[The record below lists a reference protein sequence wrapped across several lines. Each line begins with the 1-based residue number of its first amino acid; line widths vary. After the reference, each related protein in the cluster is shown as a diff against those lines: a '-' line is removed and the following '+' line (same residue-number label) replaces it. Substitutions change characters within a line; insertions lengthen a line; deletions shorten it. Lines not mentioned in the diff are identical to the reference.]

1 MKKSILVTLFVIATG
16 VLQAHASQSTASTC
30 PGVVNP
36 DVVLSHIVA
45 MAENGVIGNDHN
57 EMPWGH
63 ALKQDLKRF
72 RTLTSEHIVIMG
84 RKTFDSMYNSMGGRI
99 LPKRHSIVITRDT
112 TKVLKDPNVT
122 AVSSVE
128 EAIAVA
134 KTLTNRYPNEVFIV
148 GGGEIFSKTQ
158 HLVKKVY
165 LTVIK
170 QKMAG
175 AVHYPLVNPTE
186 FDVINETNMNEAG
199 FDYTFLDLER
209 KNSPPV
215 TDEK

>member
-1 MKKSILVTLFVIATG
+1 MKKYILVTLFVIVSG
-16 VLQAHASQSTASTC
+16 VLQAQASQRVASAC

-36 DVVLSHIVA
+36 DVYLSHIVA
-45 MAENGVIGNDHN
+45 MAENGVIGNEHN

-99 LPKRHSIVITRDT
+99 LPKRHSIVITRDPS
-112 TKVLKDPNVT
+112 KVLKDPNVT
-122 AVSSVE
+122 AVSSIE
-128 EAIAVA
+128 EAVEVA
-134 KTLTNRYPNEVFIV
+134 KTLTDRYPNEIFIV

-170 QKMAG
+170 QKMEG
-175 AVHYPLVNPTE
+175 AVHYPLVNSSQ
-186 FDVINETNMNEAG
+186 FNVINETKMNEAG

-209 KNSPPV
+209 KNPQAGQN
-215 TDEK
+215 